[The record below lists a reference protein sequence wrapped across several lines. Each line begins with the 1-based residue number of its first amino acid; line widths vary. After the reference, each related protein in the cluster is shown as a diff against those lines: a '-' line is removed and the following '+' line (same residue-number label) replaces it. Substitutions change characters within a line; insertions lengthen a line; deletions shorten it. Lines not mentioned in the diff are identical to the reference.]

1 MYADMPLKF
10 LRGLHETD
18 VRSVALFRAKNEGSA
33 WMNKDT
39 FSSNR
44 GSTENDIE
52 FHFFSVSE
60 RDVDAPFVRAQK

>member
-1 MYADMPLKF
+1 
-10 LRGLHETD
+10 
-18 VRSVALFRAKNEGSA
+18 
-33 WMNKDT
+33 MNKDT